1 MMDLKARI
9 ELVSTESL
17 SKHRAENLI
26 LLFLSVNLATFIYLK
41 HNFREDQ

>member
-41 HNFREDQ
+41 HNFHEDQ